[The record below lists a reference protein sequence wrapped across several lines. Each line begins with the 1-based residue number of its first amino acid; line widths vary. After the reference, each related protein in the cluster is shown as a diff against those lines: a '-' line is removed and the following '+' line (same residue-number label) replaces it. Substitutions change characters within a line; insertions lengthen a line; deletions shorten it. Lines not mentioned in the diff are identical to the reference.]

1 MKKIVSTLLVV
12 ALCLTVAL
20 GALADAASNQEAA
33 AKAAAMTY
41 DELLAAAKQEGQIYS
56 VGMPDEWANYKDF
69 WAKIRELGVN
79 TSDTD
84 MSSSEEL
91 AQFALEGKANADIGD
106 IGLAMTSVALEQ
118 DLLLP
123 FKTSHWDSIPEWAKD
138 ADGKWIEAY
147 TCTTAFITDLQ
158 NVKEAPK
165 SWKELLEG
173 DYKVCI
179 GDVEKAAQA
188 YYGVLACNVA
198 LGGNETDLTPAL
210 EAFAKLATEGRLNT
224 SNPYV
229 SNLENGEIEV
239 AVVWDFNALGYRDQI
254 DASRFAVTIPSDGA
268 VTSGY
273 ASVINK
279 FANNPYASML
289 AREVL
294 LSEEGQN
301 FLAVGYARP
310 IREDIQ
316 LTDEAKAHVLDAS
329 LYANAYK
336 IPDLAAWDKTVSELS
351 TRWAEEVAVNMG

>member
-1 MKKIVSTLLVV
+1 MKKLVSMLLIIV
-12 ALCLTVAL
+12 LCLSLSFA
-20 GALADAASNQEAA
+20 ALADAASNQEAA
-33 AKAAAMTY
+33 DKAAAMTY
-41 DELLAAAKQEGQIYS
+41 EELLAAAKTEGNIYS

-69 WAKIRELGVN
+69 WAKIRELGI
-79 TSDTD
+79 TTADTD

-91 AQFALEGKANADIGD
+91 AQFALQGKANADIGD
-106 IGLAMTSVALEQ
+106 IGLAMTAVAVEQ

-123 FKTSHWDSIPEWAKD
+123 FKTSYWNSIPDWAKD
-138 ADGKWIEAY
+138 EEGKWIEAY

-158 NVKEAPK
+158 NAEKAPT

-173 DYKVCI
+173 DYKVTI

-198 LGGNETDLTPAL
+198 LGGNETDLTPAIV
-210 EAFAKLATEGRLNT
+210 AFAKLAEEGRLNT
-224 SNPYV
+224 SNPFV

-254 DASRFAVTIPSDGA
+254 DVSRFAVTIPSDGA

-279 FANNPYASML
+279 YAANPYAAML

-294 LSEEGQN
+294 LSEVGQN
-301 FLAVGYARP
+301 FLAEGYARP

-316 LTDEAKAHVLDAS
+316 LSDLAKSHVLDSS
-329 LYANAYK
+329 LYVNAYK
-336 IPDLAAWDKTVSELS
+336 IPDLKAWDKTVSELP
-351 TRWAEEVAVNMG
+351 TRWAEEVTVNMN